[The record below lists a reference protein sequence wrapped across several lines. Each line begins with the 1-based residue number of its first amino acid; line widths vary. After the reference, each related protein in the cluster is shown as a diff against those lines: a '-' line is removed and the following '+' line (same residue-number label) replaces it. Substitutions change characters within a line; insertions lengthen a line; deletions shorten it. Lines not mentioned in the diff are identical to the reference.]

1 MRMRSVYNFY
11 YIGSIIKM
19 IEYLPL
25 MTVVGTMIYIILD
38 DIYIELKRR

>member
-1 MRMRSVYNFY
+1 
-11 YIGSIIKM
+11 M

-25 MTVVGTMIYIILD
+25 VTVVGTMIYIILD